1 ETMDQVLAEAL
12 IAEARPAGRIKAERA
27 ARQKR
32 VAAPRRRTRKPEEE
46 APVAAT
52 PQPKVEQPPAGIA

>member
-1 ETMDQVLAEAL
+1 MDEVLAEAL
-12 IAEARPAGRIKAERA
+12 IAEARPAGRIRAERA

-32 VAAPRRRTRKPEEE
+32 VAAPRRRGRKQEE

-52 PQPKVEQPPAGIA
+52 PQPKVEQPPAGAQ

>member
-1 ETMDQVLAEAL
+1 MDEVLAEAL
-12 IAEARPAGRIKAERA
+12 IAEARPAARIKAERA

-32 VAAPRRRTRKPEEE
+32 VAPRRRGRKQEEE

-52 PQPKVEQPPAGIA
+52 PKPKIEQPPAGVA